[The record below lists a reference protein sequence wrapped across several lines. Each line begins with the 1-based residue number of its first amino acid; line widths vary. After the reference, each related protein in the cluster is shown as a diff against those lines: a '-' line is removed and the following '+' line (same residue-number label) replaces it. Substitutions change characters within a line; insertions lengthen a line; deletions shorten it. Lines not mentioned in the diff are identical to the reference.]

1 MNLSQTG
8 IGKFA
13 KFCAC
18 LRTIVIID
26 LYSIYLHTNLMTCG
40 PFY

>member
-18 LRTIVIID
+18 LRTIVID
-26 LYSIYLHTNLMTCG
+26 LYSIYLHTNLMTSG